1 MTDKQRLAKLEALEA
16 KLKRTKRGYT
26 PNGVNWRSA
35 MKLLDELQDDATPPK
50 VVIPN
55 LGPIVKG
62 AGFKSVLLNDCTH
75 IDSGLGWPAFDDGWK
90 GGLEVIAP
98 EDCFVDDNTSSAQGG
113 GDAFYITGKST
124 IRFYIAHITT
134 VPALNRKFKKGQ
146 TMTRI
151 SFEHARD
158 HVHLALDTRPL
169 IGKFLIAHDDYT
181 HGAPLIGT
189 QLRRALV

>member
-1 MTDKQRLAKLEALEA
+1 MSLTDRQRLAKLEKLEE
-16 KLKRTKRGYT
+16 KLKRTQRGYT

-35 MKLLDELQDDATPPK
+35 MELLDELQEDATPK
-50 VVIPN
+50 VIVPN

-62 AGFKSVLLNDCTH
+62 FKSVLLQDCTH

-98 EDCFVDDNTSSAQGG
+98 EDCYVDDNTSSAQGG
-113 GDAFYITGKST
+113 GDAFYITGKSK
-124 IRFYIAHITT
+124 IRYYVAHITT
-134 VPALNRKFKKGQ
+134 VPGLNAQFKKGQ

-169 IGKFLIAHDDYT
+169 IGKFLIAHDNYT
-181 HGAPLIGT
+181 HGAPLIGV
-189 QLRRALV
+189 QLKRALV